1 MCVKKGEKSIK
12 SPIISD
18 IPLEAGDR
26 LTDFLEVDFD
36 PETGETTYACWL
48 EY

>member
-1 MCVKKGEKSIK
+1 MKKGSQSIK
-12 SPIISD
+12 TPIISD

-26 LTDFLEVDFD
+26 LTDFVEIDYD
-36 PETGETTYACWL
+36 PETGETMYASWL